1 MQSVV
6 LFGLG
11 SLGVEIFRALYHNK
25 KYKIAGV
32 VDNNPSKVDQ
42 DAGLIAGKKRTGLK
56 VVSKISEIKSNP
68 DIVIHATMSSLS
80 DVNKQISSI
89 VRNRINVVS
98 TCEQLVYPI
107 GSNKK
112 IAKTLDRLAKKYN
125 VTIVGVGVN
134 PGFLMDSMVLMLS
147 SLCTKINKIKVE
159 RIVDLTKRRK
169 ALQKKMCL
177 GRTPSQTRDIMN
189 KLGHVGLEESA
200 MMICDALNVK
210 PKLHTRIKP
219 IIAKHHIH
227 SNGLSVRRGQISGIE
242 HNLIATNKGSEFL
255 RMNLSMYAGAQEY
268 DFVEIKGIPPLS
280 IKTSGVNG
288 DKATVSL
295 LLNYIPIVLS
305 AKPGLCTL
313 NKLRIPWAHM

>member
-169 ALQKKMCL
+169 A
-177 GRTPSQTRDIMN
+177 
-189 KLGHVGLEESA
+189 
-200 MMICDALNVK
+200 
-210 PKLHTRIKP
+210 
-219 IIAKHHIH
+219 
-227 SNGLSVRRGQISGIE
+227 
-242 HNLIATNKGSEFL
+242 
-255 RMNLSMYAGAQEY
+255 Y
-268 DFVEIKGIPPLS
+268 DG
-280 IKTSGVNG
+280 
-288 DKATVSL
+288 
-295 LLNYIPIVLS
+295 
-305 AKPGLCTL
+305 
-313 NKLRIPWAHM
+313 